1 MYLYCMARVIKLP
14 LVCLYSKQDIYILYI
29 RSAIV

>member
-14 LVCLYSKQDIYILYI
+14 LVCLYSKQDILYI